1 MDNIMQYLEEQI
13 SQLKQELSVTIPQ
26 EIKEA
31 VELGDL
37 RENTEYSSALERQN
51 LVGIRLEQLL
61 RRAEAYRKIDISTLP
76 RDAVNIGSIVKVR
89 NLKTNKIEHF
99 KIVLGD
105 IDETE
110 SKDHQEVTIASPI
123 GQAMKNK
130 KVKDEILVS
139 TPRGVTKYRIL
150 QIKTA
155 HTL

>member
-1 MDNIMQYLEEQI
+1 MGNIMQYLEEQI

-26 EIKEA
+26 EIREA

-61 RRAEAYRKIDISTLP
+61 RRAEAYKKIDISTLP
-76 RDAVNIGSIVKVR
+76 RDAVNLGSIVKVR
-89 NLKTNKIEHF
+89 NLKTDKIEYF

-105 IDETE
+105 IEDSEE
-110 SKDHQEVTIASPI
+110 YQEVTIASPI

-130 KVKDEILVS
+130 KIKEEVSVS
-139 TPRGVTKYRIL
+139 TPKGSIKYRIL

>member
-1 MDNIMQYLEEQI
+1 MGNIMQYLEEQI

-61 RRAEAYRKIDISTLP
+61 RRAESYKKIDITTLP
-76 RDAVNIGSIVKVR
+76 KDAVNVGSIVKVR
-89 NLKTNKIEHF
+89 NLKTNKIEYF

-105 IDETE
+105 VDDTDNYE
-110 SKDHQEVTIASPI
+110 QVTIASPI
-123 GQAMKNK
+123 GQALKNK
-130 KVKDEILVS
+130 KIKEEVKVF
-139 TPRGVTKYRIL
+139 TPQGIVRYRIL
-150 QIKTA
+150 QIRTA
-155 HTL
+155 HVL